1 MPPPRET
8 GFSWS
13 ASADEIG
20 CPAALASE
28 IPNEPPRRS
37 RGRLGGSFVIQ
48 RGRALLNDWPP
59 RIWGRA
65 QDSGGGSVSRS
76 RIPGFPPPGCSL
88 LRRGE
93 RFAPGDGP
101 DADRT
106 LGRSSR
112 ATSPARIGS
121 GLTLARCHSRD
132 LAWDRSGSA
141 FEPGPLRG
149 GEGGQPGGLARGR
162 GPGGIRGRGRRA
174 GRGDAR
180 LVAGASPKTRRR
192 RSRST
197 ARPRRRPAKARSL
210 PRLVSALRW
219 PRWTAIHSLR
229 RFTAAL
235 SRLGAGGPG
244 PRSVAPPHPGRTR

>member
-162 GPGGIRGRGRRA
+162 GPGGIRGRGRAPGAATPASLPGRA
-174 GRGDAR
+174 
-180 LVAGASPKTRRR
+180 RRR
-192 RSRST
+192 GGG
-197 ARPRRRPAKARSL
+197 ARGRRRVRGGGP
-210 PRLVSALRW
+210 PRLVPSPASSPPSGGRGGQRSILSGDS
-219 PRWTAIHSLR
+219 PRR
-229 RFTAAL
+229 
-235 SRLGAGGPG
+235 
-244 PRSVAPPHPGRTR
+244 